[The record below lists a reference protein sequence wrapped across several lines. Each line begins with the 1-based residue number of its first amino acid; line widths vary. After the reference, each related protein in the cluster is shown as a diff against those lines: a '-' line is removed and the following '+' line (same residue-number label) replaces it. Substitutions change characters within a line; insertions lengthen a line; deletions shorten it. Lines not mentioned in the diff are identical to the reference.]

1 MKKTNITIILAS
13 LVLSGCGSVDSN
25 SNSSVSTNS
34 SINISTSSS
43 IDKTNWIK
51 NGTEEDAISNSNEWV
66 YNNDDNSIRESME
79 DFKAGFDAMKQELA
93 DTRAELSKY
102 INQQQSADNADNSNN
117 VDNNEGGA
125 DNAS

>member
-1 MKKTNITIILAS
+1 MSRNRFLDAFYKVNPSLDPANQPEKKPADTNEE
-13 LVLSGCGSVDSN
+13 
-25 SNSSVSTNS
+25 SSV
-34 SINISTSSS
+34 
-43 IDKTNWIK
+43 
-51 NGTEEDAISNSNEWV
+51 
-66 YNNDDNSIRESME
+66 REAMA

-102 INQQQSADNADNSNN
+102 INQQGNNQPAGNGDNSNN

>member
-1 MKKTNITIILAS
+1 MRNSFLKDFYKVNPS
-13 LVLSGCGSVDSN
+13 LDP
-25 SNSSVSTNS
+25 
-34 SINISTSSS
+34 
-43 IDKTNWIK
+43 DKQPEK
-51 NGTEEDAISNSNEWV
+51 PAE
-66 YNNDDNSIRESME
+66 NNDDNSMRESME

-102 INQQQSADNADNSNN
+102 IKQQTNNSQPAVNEDNSN

>member
-1 MKKTNITIILAS
+1 MRNSFLKAFYKVNPS
-13 LVLSGCGSVDSN
+13 LDPAN
-25 SNSSVSTNS
+25 QTDDKPADNNEESSV
-34 SINISTSSS
+34 
-43 IDKTNWIK
+43 
-51 NGTEEDAISNSNEWV
+51 
-66 YNNDDNSIRESME
+66 REAMA

-102 INQQQSADNADNSNN
+102 INQQAPADNGDNSNN

>member
-1 MKKTNITIILAS
+1 MRNSFLKDFYKVNPS
-13 LVLSGCGSVDSN
+13 LDP
-25 SNSSVSTNS
+25 
-34 SINISTSSS
+34 
-43 IDKTNWIK
+43 DKQPEKPAN
-51 NGTEEDAISNSNEWV
+51 
-66 YNNDDNSIRESME
+66 NNDDNSMRESME

-102 INQQQSADNADNSNN
+102 INQQPADNGDNSNN

>member
-1 MKKTNITIILAS
+1 MGRNKFLDAFYKVNPS
-13 LVLSGCGSVDSN
+13 LDPAN
-25 SNSSVSTNS
+25 QTDDKPADNNEESSV
-34 SINISTSSS
+34 
-43 IDKTNWIK
+43 
-51 NGTEEDAISNSNEWV
+51 
-66 YNNDDNSIRESME
+66 REAMA

-102 INQQQSADNADNSNN
+102 INQQTNNQQSANNGDNSNN